1 MSLKRIVDE
10 IEPTA
15 EFNKTMVAGE
25 YRQSLSSDSNYTNSY
40 SLDDDDEDE

>member
-1 MSLKRIVDE
+1 
-10 IEPTA
+10 
-15 EFNKTMVAGE
+15 MVAGE